1 MSDVSPRE
9 YGPDRFGPR
18 ERTRLAVALLSA
30 PVIMLVAATLAAIAE
45 RTGDD
50 PSATSSLSS
59 LFDLITPPTL
69 IALAIAVYLVLHP
82 WGRKTAMTAA
92 GAVALQA
99 CGLSAVV
106 GIEMLGDQLVN
117 AGISKVTVEEATDNL
132 AGSIPG
138 AALMVMFLAMLL
150 VGLIAMIV
158 STWRA
163 RWVPR
168 LVPVL
173 LGLFLLLDIG
183 LPEHPKYLHAAAF
196 ALFLAA
202 CIALA
207 RAVMRTGAPGPV
219 NNEQSRSIGQ
229 TVST

>member
-1 MSDVSPRE
+1 MSYVSLRE
-9 YGPDRFGPR
+9 YGPESFEPR
-18 ERTRLAVALLSA
+18 ERTRLAVTLLGA

-50 PSATSSLSS
+50 SSVTASLSV
-59 LFDLITPPTL
+59 LFDLITPPAL
-69 IALAIAVYLVLHP
+69 IAMAIAVYMVLHP
-82 WGRKTAMTAA
+82 WGRKTALTAS
-92 GAVALQA
+92 GAIALQA

-106 GIEMLGDQLVN
+106 GIEMVGDELVN
-117 AGISKVTVEEATDNL
+117 AGISKVTVEQATDNL

-138 AALMVMFLAMLL
+138 AALMVMYLAMLL
-150 VGLIAMIV
+150 VGLIAMVV

-168 LVPVL
+168 LVPIL

-202 CIALA
+202 FIVLA
-207 RAVMRTGAPGPV
+207 RAVVRTGAPGPV